1 MILCAMRWALLSLL
15 LLTLPGP
22 ARAQEEYGAKGIY
35 PVYETGGQ
43 WLIFD
48 KHPKKDLHPT
58 AAPPALCHRFLVIG
72 SEGSEIFQ
80 GRELGDH
87 GGARRGKRPA
97 KLRAALLKG
106 PRSAVGRPIIGIKVP
121 ASFRLKGS
129 RAKYVKLSNQ
139 TGEGTYAALGEAIK
153 KTAIDD
159 VAKGAFRFKLED
171 EAGALFQQNPALEKV
186 QMKIDFGAQVVVK
199 GLSDPFLFVES
210 TQISSTYRRCL
221 RLADGGKLRGDCALM
236 PHDLMAETNLLQF
249 VSYDPSGQGNPY
261 LLAFTP
267 AQPLWGHE
275 RASWLVATAPACS

>member
-1 MILCAMRWALLSLL
+1 M
-15 LLTLPGP
+15 
-22 ARAQEEYGAKGIY
+22 
-35 PVYETGGQ
+35 
-43 WLIFD
+43 
-48 KHPKKDLHPT
+48 
-58 AAPPALCHRFLVIG
+58 
-72 SEGSEIFQ
+72 
-80 GRELGDH
+80 
-87 GGARRGKRPA
+87 
-97 KLRAALLKG
+97 
-106 PRSAVGRPIIGIKVP
+106 
-121 ASFRLKGS
+121 
-129 RAKYVKLSNQ
+129 KLSNQ
-139 TGEGTYAALGEAIK
+139 TGGGTYAALGEAIK

-275 RASWLVATAPACS
+275 RWGFVARRDGPRLFLKDTMDIKYRKGF